1 MLNGALL
8 ALLPLIAFSR
18 AVRNSTWFINSGI
31 IALLLDGGA
40 GSSLAKLYTIYN
52 SCRGQMWAKWGGG
65 SARPRFALIDCEIPG
80 QTELFSC
87 TIEYSIQSCAART
100 MPMPG

>member
-1 MLNGALL
+1 LL

-40 GSSLAKLYTIYN
+40 GTGA
-52 SCRGQMWAKWGGG
+52 
-65 SARPRFALIDCEIPG
+65 SAP
-80 QTELFSC
+80 
-87 TIEYSIQSCAART
+87 
-100 MPMPG
+100 